1 MNFLCCSPGLVPEKF
16 KLSSHEVDLVEGSED
31 PKSAL
36 EQLAVSKDLP
46 VFMRSI
52 QGEVRYKISLSK
64 T

>member
-1 MNFLCCSPGLVPEKF
+1 MPEKF

-52 QGEVRYKISLSK
+52 QGEVRYKVHYEKSK
-64 T
+64 